1 MTLNEPP
8 PPRPDWGPLPPER
21 LPRPTYCPAGMALG
35 AALVFWG
42 IITSWIILFVGF
54 GLFTAMLG
62 GWIAEICHE
71 RKQY

>member
-1 MTLNEPP
+1 MSQPP
-8 PPRPDWGPLPPER
+8 AV
-21 LPRPTYCPAGMALG
+21 PRPTCFPAGMAMGVTL
-35 AALVFWG
+35 AFWG

>member
-1 MTLNEPP
+1 
-8 PPRPDWGPLPPER
+8 
-21 LPRPTYCPAGMALG
+21 MALG